1 MASMDVI
8 VYPGPVD
15 RSRISLYLTTPG
27 SKFWASKISLS
38 LSAAVSRAAALGYDA
53 IEVMPRALD
62 DPEPEHLRALTKRH
76 GLAIAVLAAGF
87 IAVERGLTFTH
98 PDPAVRREAMEA
110 FLGCLEMAQ
119 RAGAPLV
126 SIGVIRGKLRRE
138 LGHAQAMTHLLACV
152 GEVGRAARERGLT
165 LVLEPGNRYETD
177 FIHTVEEAMAFL
189 DMVNLPNVRLM
200 IDTFHMNIEEPSI
213 PDAIRRGGSYLEH
226 VHVADSN
233 RRAPGW
239 GHLNFDAVA
248 KALRAIGYRGGIGL
262 EMAFEPDFD
271 AAARQGIECVRRLFE

>member
-76 GLAIAVLAAGF
+76 GLAIAGLASGF

-98 PDPAVRREAMEA
+98 PDPAVRRAAMEA

-138 LGHAQAMTHLLACV
+138 LGHA
-152 GEVGRAARERGLT
+152 
-165 LVLEPGNRYETD
+165 
-177 FIHTVEEAMAFL
+177 
-189 DMVNLPNVRLM
+189 
-200 IDTFHMNIEEPSI
+200 
-213 PDAIRRGGSYLEH
+213 
-226 VHVADSN
+226 
-233 RRAPGW
+233 
-239 GHLNFDAVA
+239 VA
-248 KALRAIGYRGGIGL
+248 KALRASGYRGGIGL

>member
-76 GLAIAVLAAGF
+76 GLAIAGLASGF

-110 FLGCLEMAQ
+110 FLGCLEMARSEEHTSELQ
-119 RAGAPLV
+119 SRLHLV
-126 SIGVIRGKLRRE
+126 CR
-138 LGHAQAMTHLLACV
+138 LL
-152 GEVGRAARERGLT
+152 
-165 LVLEPGNRYETD
+165 LE
-177 FIHTVEEAMAFL
+177 
-189 DMVNLPNVRLM
+189 
-200 IDTFHMNIEEPSI
+200 
-213 PDAIRRGGSYLEH
+213 
-226 VHVADSN
+226 
-233 RRAPGW
+233 
-239 GHLNFDAVA
+239 
-248 KALRAIGYRGGIGL
+248 
-262 EMAFEPDFD
+262 
-271 AAARQGIECVRRLFE
+271 